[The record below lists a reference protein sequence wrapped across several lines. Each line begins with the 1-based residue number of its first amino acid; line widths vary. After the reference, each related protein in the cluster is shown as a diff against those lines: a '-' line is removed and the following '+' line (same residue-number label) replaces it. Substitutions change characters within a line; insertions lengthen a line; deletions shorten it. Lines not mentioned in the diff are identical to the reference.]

1 MGIISSLKSALNR
14 CPDED
19 YHIHQRKRAF
29 NLLKFLED
37 NNLLSK
43 TSKLST
49 ETFSDDFELYGWD
62 LTDEGDEWYD
72 QAVDRWYD
80 SFDRGQSPDNKKLIK
95 FCIKHKFKRT
105 KGDKWSSGYRDVYDE
120 IHADIYFKEATEY
133 HWKGE
138 PCLLI
143 VLNEKKLKEYA
154 QRVYKRSIKKNGKFA
169 RSEAREYILTALE
182 VIRLAMDNKEKDLI
196 RILHFQYID
205 PAIHIYVSKLPKE
218 ECKALEK
225 SLVLG

>member
-37 NNLLSK
+37 NKLLSK

-49 ETFSDDFELYGWD
+49 ETFSDDFELYGSD

-80 SFDRGQSPDNKKLIK
+80 SFDRGQSPDNIK
-95 FCIKHKFKRT
+95 I
-105 KGDKWSSGYRDVYDE
+105 
-120 IHADIYFKEATEY
+120 
-133 HWKGE
+133 
-138 PCLLI
+138 
-143 VLNEKKLKEYA
+143 
-154 QRVYKRSIKKNGKFA
+154 
-169 RSEAREYILTALE
+169 
-182 VIRLAMDNKEKDLI
+182 
-196 RILHFQYID
+196 
-205 PAIHIYVSKLPKE
+205 
-218 ECKALEK
+218 LEK
-225 SLVLG
+225 YLKKIRNKK